1 MENEI
6 NLGTEKIHT
15 LFIKIVIPSIIA
27 MLIIG
32 AQGMID
38 GLFLGSYVNS
48 NAMASVNIT
57 IPFSQIAGGLGMI
70 ISIGGTSYI
79 GRMLGAENIETAES
93 IFKTAFITLL
103 VGAFIF
109 LLIGL
114 FFSYEISLLLGANEI
129 LLEGSSTYIKIQSL
143 FLPFLLIYFLASFSN
158 RIIGKPQLFLIG
170 TLTSIVANI
179 LLNFLLIAVLDLK
192 ILGAGLAT
200 GISYTIGFLINIPPL
215 LNRNSLLNIYK
226 GKFNFTLL
234 KKMFLNGSSEG
245 ITSMSQAV
253 SALVFNLTFMHYYGE
268 LGVSAFTIISYV
280 AMMSNLIMFGLV
292 DGVSPIISYNFG
304 ANLND
309 RVKQIFNISLI
320 INIAIGIISYI
331 FILLCGET
339 LIGFYA
345 KGNTEL
351 IELTYAGA
359 KIYGISFLI
368 CGVNILV
375 SSYFTA
381 IGEALK
387 SVIVS
392 ASRGLIFILIGIST
406 LPYLFGVTGVWLVS
420 PFSDL
425 ITLFI
430 SFILLK
436 KVSLLK

>member
-103 VGAFIF
+103 VGAFVF

-268 LGVSAFTIISYV
+268 LGVSAFTIISYI

-309 RVKQIFNISLI
+309 RVKKVFNISLI
-320 INIAIGIISYI
+320 INISIGVISYI

-339 LIGFYA
+339 LISFYA

-359 KIYGISFLI
+359 KIYGVSFLI
-368 CGVNILV
+368 CGINILV

-406 LPYLFGVTGVWLVS
+406 LPYLFGVTGVWLVP
-420 PFSDL
+420 PFADL

-430 SFILLK
+430 SFLLLK
-436 KVSLLK
+436 KISLLK